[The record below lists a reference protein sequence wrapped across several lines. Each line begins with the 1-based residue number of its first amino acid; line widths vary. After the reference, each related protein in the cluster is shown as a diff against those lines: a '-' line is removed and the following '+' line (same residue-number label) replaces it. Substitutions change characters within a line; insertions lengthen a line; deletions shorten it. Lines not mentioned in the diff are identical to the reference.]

1 VAVVVDLEVLAEEE
15 AAAEE
20 REEIGRRRTRMKPWV
35 WITLAV
41 VVVLGFFCV
50 GIYNNLVGMDQNVK
64 QNWAQVE
71 NQLQRRYDLIPN
83 LVETVKGYAK
93 HEQETFENITK
104 ARSAWTGAQ
113 NTTDKVAAANQMEG
127 ALARLMV
134 VVENYPQLQAAPNFR
149 ALQDE
154 LAGTENRLAVARM
167 RYNEAVQSYNTSA
180 RRVPTVFFVRMFGF
194 DGEKVFFKAE
204 EAAKEAPKVKF

>member
-1 VAVVVDLEVLAEEE
+1 MEVLAEEE